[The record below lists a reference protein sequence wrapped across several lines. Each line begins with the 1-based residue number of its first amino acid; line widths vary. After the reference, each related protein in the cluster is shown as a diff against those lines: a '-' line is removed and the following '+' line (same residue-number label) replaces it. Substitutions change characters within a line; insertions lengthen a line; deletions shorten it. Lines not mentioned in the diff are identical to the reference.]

1 MERNVP
7 KLRFKEFS
15 DEWEKKHLSNMV
27 ERVVRKN
34 KDNRTQRPLTIS
46 AQYGL
51 VDQEEFF
58 NKIVASK
65 NLEGYYLLEKGE
77 FAYNKSYSNGY
88 PFGTIKRLDRY
99 DNGAVSTLYICF
111 NNKENYNSDY
121 LVQYF
126 ESSKWHR
133 EVSMIAV
140 EGARNHGLLNVS
152 VPDFFDT
159 IHRVPSLQEQE
170 RIANFLTKV
179 DKIIEKQDEKVKNLE
194 KYKKGMMQKIFSQ
207 EIRFKDENGEE
218 YPDWEEKKLGELDI
232 KLTRGPFGS
241 YLKKEDMVQKNTD
254 TYKVYEQKHA
264 INKNCKL
271 GTYYINREKYLKL
284 KRFEVKVGDFIMSCS
299 GTIGEIYKIPDD
311 AEKGIINQALLKIEV
326 QKSINENYFLYCFRE
341 NLNKLEVKGSGIK
354 NITSVKFLK
363 EEFTLQVPFIEEQ
376 KKISDFLSNIDN
388 IILNENN
395 KLEELKQ
402 WKKGLLQQMFI

>member
-7 KLRFKEFS
+7 KLRFKKFDS
-15 DEWEKKHLSNMV
+15 KWEKKHLSNIV

-99 DNGAVSTLYICF
+99 DSGAVSTLYICF
-111 NNKENYNSDY
+111 NNKENFNSDY

-170 RIANFLTKV
+170 RIASFLTKV

-218 YPDWEEKKLGELDI
+218 YPGWNKEHLGNLVERVVRKNKGNI
-232 KLTRGPFGS
+232 SNRPLTISAQYGLVDQKEFFNKVVASSNLEGYYLLENGEFAYNKSYSNGYPFGAIKRLDKYDNGAVS
-241 YLKKEDMVQKNTD
+241 TLYICFKPKNGLSSDFLCHYFESDMWHKEVAMVAVEGARN
-254 TYKVYEQKHA
+254 HGLLN
-264 INKNCKL
+264 IS
-271 GTYYINREKYLKL
+271 
-284 KRFEVKVGDFIMSCS
+284 VGDFFDTLHKVPCKKEQIQIANFLNNIS
-299 GTIGEIYKIPDD
+299 
-311 AEKGIINQALLKIEV
+311 NLL
-326 QKSINENYFLYCFRE
+326 Y
-341 NLNKLEVKGSGIK
+341 
-354 NITSVKFLK
+354 K
-363 EEFTLQVPFIEEQ
+363 EENKFKELQ
-376 KKISDFLSNIDN
+376 K
-388 IILNENN
+388 
-395 KLEELKQ
+395 
-402 WKKGLLQQMFI
+402 WKKALLQQMFV

>member
-77 FAYNKSYSNGY
+77 FAYNKSYSNWY

-121 LVQYF
+121 LVHYF

-152 VPDFFDT
+152 VPDFFY
-159 IHRVPSLQEQE
+159 
-170 RIANFLTKV
+170 RI
-179 DKIIEKQDEKVKNLE
+179 
-194 KYKKGMMQKIFSQ
+194 
-207 EIRFKDENGEE
+207 
-218 YPDWEEKKLGELDI
+218 
-232 KLTRGPFGS
+232 
-241 YLKKEDMVQKNTD
+241 
-254 TYKVYEQKHA
+254 
-264 INKNCKL
+264 
-271 GTYYINREKYLKL
+271 
-284 KRFEVKVGDFIMSCS
+284 
-299 GTIGEIYKIPDD
+299 
-311 AEKGIINQALLKIEV
+311 
-326 QKSINENYFLYCFRE
+326 
-341 NLNKLEVKGSGIK
+341 
-354 NITSVKFLK
+354 
-363 EEFTLQVPFIEEQ
+363 
-376 KKISDFLSNIDN
+376 
-388 IILNENN
+388 
-395 KLEELKQ
+395 
-402 WKKGLLQQMFI
+402 